1 MKIRLDKLLSIRLG
15 VSRTEAKK
23 LICRGHVSV
32 DEETIRLPKAQVDD
46 GAVLKFYD
54 EELFDMAS
62 ILVFHKPMGMVT
74 TEDDPHE
81 RNTVGDVL
89 PRRYHIVGRLDMDT
103 HGLLLFSK
111 DGQLTQQLL
120 HPKREVER
128 EYIAKVEGFPTPEL
142 IQQLADGIQTSV
154 GLAKGKVLSI
164 DGDTVRLVVQEGRN
178 RIVRRMLHN
187 AGHSVLDLQRV
198 RFGAF
203 SLQDLPVG
211 EYREATKT
219 ELASIVQS

>member
-1 MKIRLDKLLSIRLG
+1 MKVRLDKLLSVRLG

-32 DEETIRLPKAQVDD
+32 NEETIRLPKTQVDD
-46 GAVLKFYD
+46 GCVLKFYD
-54 EELFDMAS
+54 EELFDLTP

-74 TEDDPHE
+74 TEDDPHQ
-81 RNTVGDVL
+81 RDTVGTVL

-120 HPKREVER
+120 HPKRAVER
-128 EYIAKVEGFPTPEL
+128 EYIATVEGNPTPDL
-142 IQQLADGIQTSV
+142 LTRLAEGIETSV
-154 GLAKGKVLSI
+154 GLAQAKVISI
-164 DGDTVRLVVQEGRN
+164 EENVVRLVVQEGRN

-198 RFGAF
+198 RFGEF
-203 SLQDLPVG
+203 HLQDLSVG
-211 EYREATKT
+211 EYREATQA
-219 ELASIVQS
+219 ELDSILKG